1 MERGV
6 FVDNLKIEPVCKSL
20 FEPDPIL
27 LFVTSMK
34 LDLGL
39 INNFEMWDRGGQ
51 GRCWGLITDTGVWGD
66 QAQGDSLQLDNYIMR
81 TAMGVNSGRE
91 QDLHNL

>member
-1 MERGV
+1 MHFDRTWHCLMEHGV

-27 LFVTSMK
+27 LFGTSMK

-51 GRCWGLITDTGVWGD
+51 VLRTDYWYSRCVETGH
-66 QAQGDSLQLDNYIMR
+66 
-81 TAMGVNSGRE
+81 RE
-91 QDLHNL
+91 TVYN